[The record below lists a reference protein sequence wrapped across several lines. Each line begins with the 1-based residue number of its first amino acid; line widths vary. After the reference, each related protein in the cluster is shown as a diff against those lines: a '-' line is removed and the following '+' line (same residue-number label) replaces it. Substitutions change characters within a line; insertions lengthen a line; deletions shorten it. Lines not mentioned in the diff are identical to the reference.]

1 MKSTR
6 REFVRAAA
14 AAGGA
19 LGTGLLAGEARAQTL
34 PSTAARRVTRAQESL
49 RILILGGTAFTGP
62 FQIEYA
68 LARGHDVTIFN
79 RGRTQPTVNKE
90 LFDKVEQLV
99 GDRDNDLTALEGGEW
114 DAVIDNSS
122 SIPRWTR
129 QTAELTK
136 ASAEVYLFT
145 SSLSVH
151 SDNSKIGINEDDP
164 VAQLEDPTVEEIT
177 GATYGGL
184 KALCEEETRRAF
196 PNGAIIVRPG
206 LIVGPG
212 DRSDRWTY
220 WPVRIARGGEV
231 MAPGTPDD
239 PTQHID
245 ARDLAEF
252 QIHLIEQRKLGTY
265 SAVGPLSQLTMA
277 GLLYGIRAV
286 TSNLEISFTWVDADF
301 LSEHEVRAWSEMTS
315 WVPPRGEMAG
325 FSSFANA
332 RAVAAGLEFRPLAL
346 TAKDTLDWW
355 ATLPEERTAS
365 PRAGLDPEKEKRVLA
380 AWHEA
385 HG

>member
-1 MKSTR
+1 MNNSR
-6 REFVRAAA
+6 REFVRTTASGVLSA
-14 AAGGA
+14 
-19 LGTGLLAGEARAQTL
+19 GLLGSKGYAAQRGTARDRSVPRAQ
-34 PSTAARRVTRAQESL
+34 ASL
-49 RILILGGTAFTGP
+49 RILILGGTGFTGP

-68 LARGHDVTIFN
+68 LARGHQVTIFN
-79 RGRTQPTVNKE
+79 RGRTQPTVNADLLE
-90 LFDKVEQLV
+90 RVERLV
-99 GDRDNDLTALEGGEW
+99 GDRDNDIEALRGGQW

-122 SIPRWTR
+122 SVPRWTR
-129 QTAELTK
+129 QTAELLKDT
-136 ASAEVYLFT
+136 AHTYLFT

-164 VAQLEDPTVEEIT
+164 VIELEDPTVEEVT

-184 KALCEEETRRAF
+184 KALCEEETRRIF
-196 PNGAIIVRPG
+196 PDGAIIVRPG

-252 QIHLIEQRKLGTY
+252 DIHLIEQRKVGTY
-265 SAVGPLSQLTMA
+265 SAVGPLSQLSMA
-277 GLLYGIRAV
+277 ELLYGIRAIV
-286 TSNLEISFTWVDADF
+286 SNEISFTWVDADF
-301 LSEHEVRAWSEMTS
+301 LAEHEVSAWSEMTS

-325 FSSFANA
+325 FSSFDNS
-332 RAVAAGLEFRPLAL
+332 RAVAAGLKFRPLAL

-355 ATLPEERTAS
+355 WSLPEERGAQ
-365 PRAGLDPEKEKRVLA
+365 PRAGLDPEKERRVLEA
-380 AWHEA
+380 FHEA

>member
-19 LGTGLLAGEARAQTL
+19 LGTGLIAGEARAQTL
-34 PSTAARRVTRAQESL
+34 PSTAARRVPRARQSL

-62 FQIEYA
+62 FQIEYP

-90 LFDKVEQLV
+90 LLDKVEQLV
-99 GDRDNDLTALEGGEW
+99 GDRDDDLKSLEGGVW

-136 ASAEVYLFT
+136 DSAEVYLFT

-184 KALCEEETRRAF
+184 KALCEEETRKAF

-301 LSEHEVRAWSEMTS
+301 LSEHEVLAWSEMTS

-325 FSSFANA
+325 FSSFANT
-332 RAVAAGLEFRPLAL
+332 RAVAAGLEFRPLAM

-380 AWHEA
+380 AWHEV